1 MDSALLLNALW
12 IVAITVIAWAVL
24 KADSER

>member
-1 MDSALLLNALW
+1 MDAALVLNIVW
-12 IVAITVIAWAVL
+12 IAAITVIAWAVL